1 MLQTPNILKQ
11 IFQYFK
17 FNDLNQTSA
26 LIQQKREKLKLNK
39 SQMAERLGISSQ
51 LLGQYEQ
58 GKRTPKTSFF
68 LKWKEVF
75 KEDLLKDVEANV
87 SRETQKDYDQGDPTP
102 MNAIHS
108 LAESTNKLS
117 DSNLINARNIE
128 RLIALLEMRLV
139 TAANINPELAP
150 RGTPGTIPI
159 TKEGQQKN
167 QHKAG

>member
-1 MLQTPNILKQ
+1 MKNLEKIFKYIEDHGITEAAFERKAQMSNGYLTNTRKRGADVSQKILDKV
-11 IFQYFK
+11 
-17 FNDLNQTSA
+17 
-26 LIQQKREKLKLNK
+26 REN
-39 SQMAERLGISSQ
+39 
-51 LLGQYEQ
+51 
-58 GKRTPKTSFF
+58 
-68 LKWKEVF
+68 
-75 KEDLLKDVEANV
+75 LKDEYSKIFSDAPLSEVAKKN
-87 SRETQKDYDQGDPTP
+87 GIHDPTP
-102 MNAIHS
+102 MDAIHS

-150 RGTPGTIPI
+150 RGTQGTIPI

>member
-1 MLQTPNILKQ
+1 MENHGSI
-11 IFQYFK
+11 
-17 FNDLNQTSA
+17 
-26 LIQQKREKLKLNK
+26 
-39 SQMAERLGISSQ
+39 
-51 LLGQYEQ
+51 
-58 GKRTPKTSFF
+58 
-68 LKWKEVF
+68 F
-75 KEDLLKDVEANV
+75 KEFVESKKLVKSRLAKDLGMSKQNLYQLFDSKEFKPETIQNIEKVLKVKWGNIDKVNIDSKLIDTAPTSNGHQ
-87 SRETQKDYDQGDPTP
+87 SDPTP

-150 RGTPGTIPI
+150 RGTQGTIPI